1 MARGRSTSARSTPM
15 CARAATARWARSGWR
30 CCRLPRPPSRACALP
45 RRPDLAHLPA
55 SLATAWDRAS
65 PRERVLVR
73 WMTVVVIL
81 AVLYAIAWQPLRM
94 DIARTRDA
102 LDRERAAYAA
112 LRTYA
117 EPLTAQAAS
126 SAPSAEPLAAVTR
139 ALDVRNLRASAS
151 QLEAR
156 EGRVMLLL

>member
-1 MARGRSTSARSTPM
+1 M
-15 CARAATARWARSGWR
+15 
-30 CCRLPRPPSRACALP
+30 
-45 RRPDLAHLPA
+45 AHLPA

-156 EGRVMLLL
+156 EGRVMLLLGAVRFDTLVALLDDLARTEHVRTLDARITARVEPGVVRAELALGH